1 MTVYPDY
8 FYAEKD
14 FDTSHMG
21 YKPLTIPAGVEAQ
34 PLAVPP
40 LLAPDKVDAN
50 DIYYTI
56 EAQESESQIL
66 LGKKTETWG
75 YNAPLLG
82 QTLVVKTGQRVHV
95 RLKNSLPVL
104 TSFHWHGMEVPGPI
118 TDGGCHAPVYPGEEK
133 DIEFTVKQPATLTW
147 LHAHPCPSTV
157 NGHAGLDGPGHGGC
171 GY

>member
-56 EAQESESQIL
+56 EA
-66 LGKKTETWG
+66 
-75 YNAPLLG
+75 
-82 QTLVVKTGQRVHV
+82 
-95 RLKNSLPVL
+95 
-104 TSFHWHGMEVPGPI
+104 
-118 TDGGCHAPVYPGEEK
+118 
-133 DIEFTVKQPATLTW
+133 
-147 LHAHPCPSTV
+147 
-157 NGHAGLDGPGHGGC
+157 
-171 GY
+171 

>member
-8 FYAEKD
+8 FYAERD

-56 EAQESESQIL
+56 EVQEGESQIL
-66 LGKKTETWG
+66 PGKKTETWG
-75 YNAPLLG
+75 L
-82 QTLVVKTGQRVHV
+82 QR
-95 RLKNSLPVL
+95 SP
-104 TSFHWHGMEVPGPI
+104 FGPDPGSQDRAKSPR
-118 TDGGCHAPVYPGEEK
+118 AFEE
-133 DIEFTVKQPATLTW
+133 QPA
-147 LHAHPCPSTV
+147 CP
-157 NGHAGLDGPGHGGC
+157 HFIPLARHGSSGTN
-171 GY
+171 Y

>member
-14 FDTSHMG
+14 FDKNHMG

-40 LLAPDKVDAN
+40 LLAPDKVDGN

-56 EAQESESQIL
+56 EAQEGESQIL
-66 LGKKTETWG
+66 PGKKTKTWG

-82 QTLVVKTGQRVHV
+82 QTLVVKTG
-95 RLKNSLPVL
+95 
-104 TSFHWHGMEVPGPI
+104 
-118 TDGGCHAPVYPGEEK
+118 
-133 DIEFTVKQPATLTW
+133 
-147 LHAHPCPSTV
+147 
-157 NGHAGLDGPGHGGC
+157 
-171 GY
+171 